1 MNEERWRERI
11 AAFSEND
18 RNREIIIAPA
28 KTSDTAAEPGS
39 ERHEARAHEV
49 LRKFR
54 VVFST
59 VKNHFRDV
67 ELKCGVSGAQL
78 WAISEI
84 AERPGLRVSE
94 LAQAM
99 SIHLSTASNL
109 VGTLEK
115 KGLVRKERGLDQRV
129 VFLHLTQQGIET
141 VSRAPKPMIG
151 ILPDALQRLP
161 EDELDALGDSMDKL
175 IVMMQVKDE
184 TAAAKP
190 LSDI

>member
-1 MNEERWRERI
+1 M
-11 AAFSEND
+11 
-18 RNREIIIAPA
+18 REIIIAPV
-28 KTSDTAAEPGS
+28 KMSDTTVQPES
-39 ERHEARAHEV
+39 VRDSARAHEV

-84 AERPGLRVSE
+84 AEKPGLRVSQ

-99 SIHLSTASNL
+99 SVHLSTASNL
-109 VGTLEK
+109 VGALEK
-115 KGLVRKERGLDQRV
+115 KGLVRKERGMDQRV

-151 ILPDALQRLP
+151 VLPDALQRLP

-175 IVMMQVKDE
+175 IVMMRVKDE

-190 LSDI
+190 LSEI

>member
-1 MNEERWRERI
+1 MKRAN
-11 AAFSEND
+11 
-18 RNREIIIAPA
+18 
-28 KTSDTAAEPGS
+28 KAAEPAS

-59 VKNHFRDV
+59 VKNHFKDV

-84 AERPGLRVSE
+84 AEQPGLRVSE

-99 SIHLSTASNL
+99 SVHLSTASNL
-109 VGTLEK
+109 VGALEK
-115 KGLVRKERGLDQRV
+115 RGLVRKERGMDQRV
-129 VFLHLTQQGIET
+129 VFLHLTEQGTEVVT
-141 VSRAPKPMIG
+141 RAPKPMIG
-151 ILPDALQRLP
+151 VLPDALQRLP
-161 EDELDALGDSMDKL
+161 EDALDALGDSMDKL
-175 IVMMQVKDE
+175 IVMMQVEDE